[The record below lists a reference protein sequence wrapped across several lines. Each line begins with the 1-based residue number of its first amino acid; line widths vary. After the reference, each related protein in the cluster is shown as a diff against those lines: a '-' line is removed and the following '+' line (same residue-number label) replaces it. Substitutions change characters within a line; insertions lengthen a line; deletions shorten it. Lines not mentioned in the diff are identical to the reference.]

1 MEWNIATADIS
12 LRLNEVFVV
21 VKKDTDMQPRKFDDI
36 RFSSIHRR
44 IMLWGS
50 GGPFLDGYVLVIIG
64 VALHQLTPILKL
76 DAQWIG
82 LLGAGTLAG
91 LFIGTSLFGY
101 ISDRVGRRKM
111 FLVDIAAIG
120 LISIATMFVSTP
132 AELLVMR
139 VLIGIVIG
147 ADYPIATSMI
157 TEFSSTR
164 QRAFAVGFI
173 AAMWYVG
180 ATCANLVGFWLYDMV
195 DGWRWM
201 LGSAFIPCL
210 IILIGRFD
218 LPESPRWLLR
228 KGRVKECEQMM
239 IKLFGEPLVFD
250 DEPQQETRFLQL
262 FNKRHFPF
270 VLFVAVIWTCQV
282 IPMFAIYTFGPQIVG
297 LLGWDEGKNAALG
310 NVVISLFF
318 MLGCIPAMYW
328 LNSLGRRPLL
338 IGSFAMMTGALALLG
353 WVDHMQISLVVIAFA
368 VYAFFSGG
376 PGILQWLYP
385 NELFPTDIRASAVGV
400 IMSISR
406 IGTVISTWAL
416 PLFIARYGIST
427 VMLIGAFIS
436 LVGLVVSVLFAPETK
451 GLTLNETGKIS
462 LAIKSPLK

>member
-1 MEWNIATADIS
+1 M
-12 LRLNEVFVV
+12 V

-416 PLFIARYGIST
+416 PVFIARYGIST

-451 GLTLNETGKIS
+451 GLTLNESGKIS
-462 LAIKSPLK
+462 LARKHYVK